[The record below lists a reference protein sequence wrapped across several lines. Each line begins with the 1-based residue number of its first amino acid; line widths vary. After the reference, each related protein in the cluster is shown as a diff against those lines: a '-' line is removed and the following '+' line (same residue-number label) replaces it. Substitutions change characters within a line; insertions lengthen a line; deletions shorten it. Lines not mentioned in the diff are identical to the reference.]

1 MWVCVC
7 EYVPMFKQRKEAKII
22 LVFQSRLPKC
32 VNTCV
37 ETSENNI
44 I

>member
-1 MWVCVC
+1 MYVSVC
-7 EYVPMFKQRKEAKII
+7 ECVPMFKQRKEAKIVS
-22 LVFQSRLPKC
+22 VFQSRPPKC

-37 ETSENNI
+37 ETSQNNI